1 MKFFSKKSN
10 CSIEIKQKD
19 RVIYLWSVPANGHLN
34 PTLCYANEL
43 LKTLPEMN
51 CSKLIFYSGKSF
63 KDVILNLPN
72 NRGKDLIEFRDYE
85 LEKNTGTENLLK
97 LIMNFDTKPGTLFRV
112 FQCYENSIK
121 LGAKHLFKRLIQDMY
136 NDSPVLILYDQ
147 ALFFPK
153 IACELYSKKYHLAKP
168 LHISYVTTFMCARGI
183 YPYWSDLEKMGL
195 LGSNLNTRKK
205 MRNFLILAND
215 FFHYLFT
222 YYKTLW
228 WDLEFSFVDLV
239 LKCDIP
245 LSKMQMIDKN
255 MNLVFVMPEVQ
266 PRLEYFQNNIKF
278 QDNIKFVGPSVDEI
292 VRSNISQNKM
302 DMNKYVK
309 KIEEYLAA
317 NLIKNYSGKAT
328 LMRSEST
335 GENFKKYHK
344 PIIYVSMGTVFN
356 NENSH
361 LFKILIEGCRKFSD
375 DYAIIISTGDEKT
388 YEKYAHIYT
397 NDNILLIPHTPQVEI
412 LKRAHLFI
420 THAGMNSVSE
430 AMNYGVPIICI
441 PLSGDQPFVAWRVAD
456 ELGMGIRL
464 QPDESLTVEK
474 VFFAI
479 SRILYNPTYRL
490 RAQSLSKLSKN
501 YNGHKTAVDF
511 TVKAL
516 QNHEAKMITYK

>member
-1 MKFFSKKSN
+1 MKFFRNKRYGSV
-10 CSIEIKQKD
+10 ETRRTE
-19 RVIYLWSVPANGHLN
+19 RVIFLWSVPANGHLN

-43 LKTLPEMN
+43 LKALPEMN
-51 CSKLIFYSGKSF
+51 CSKLVFYSGKSF
-63 KDVILNLPN
+63 KDLILNLPN

-97 LIMNFDTKPGTLFRV
+97 LIMNFNTKPGTLFRV

-121 LGAKHLFKRLIQDMY
+121 LGAKHLFQRLIQDMH
-136 NDSPVLILYDQ
+136 NDRPVLILYDQ

-153 IACELYSKKYHLAKP
+153 IACELYSKKYSCAKP
-168 LHISYVTTFMCARGI
+168 LHVSYVTTFMCARGI

-195 LGSNLNTRKK
+195 LGNNLSK
-205 MRNFLILAND
+205 RNKIRTFFILGND

-228 WDLEFSFVDLV
+228 WDLHFSFLDLV
-239 LKCDIP
+239 LRCELP
-245 LSKMQMIDKN
+245 LSQVQMIDQN

-266 PRLEYFQNNIKF
+266 PRLEYFQNKA
-278 QDNIKFVGPSVDEI
+278 NIKFVGPSVDEV
-292 VRSNISQNKM
+292 VRSNISQKKTDM
-302 DMNKYVK
+302 DQYVER
-309 KIEEYLAA
+309 IEEFLAA
-317 NLIKNYSGKAT
+317 NLVNSLGGVKST
-328 LMRSEST
+328 FMRSEST

-356 NENSH
+356 NENSN
-361 LFKILIEGCRKFSD
+361 LFRILIEGCKKFSD
-375 DYAIIISTGDEKT
+375 TYAIIISTGDEKT
-388 YEKYAHIYT
+388 YQKYAGQYT

-412 LKRAHLFI
+412 LKRTHLFI

-430 AMNYGVPIICI
+430 AMNYGVPIICL

-474 VFFAI
+474 VI
-479 SRILYNPTYRL
+479 SSITKILNDPSYRL
-490 RAQSLSKLSKN
+490 KAQSLSKLSQN
-501 YNGHKTAVDF
+501 YAGHKTAVEY
-511 TVKAL
+511 TIKAL
-516 QNHEAKMITYK
+516 RDHESKMLI